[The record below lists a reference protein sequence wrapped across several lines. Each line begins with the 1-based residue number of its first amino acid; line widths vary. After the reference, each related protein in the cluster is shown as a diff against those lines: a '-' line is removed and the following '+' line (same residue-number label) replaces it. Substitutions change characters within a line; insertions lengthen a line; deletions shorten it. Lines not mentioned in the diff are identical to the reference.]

1 MGKLTIGLILLA
13 CGASLEARV
22 IRIVVEKRE
31 SPAYGGQVFGKA
43 GQFEILSGHFT
54 GELNPN
60 DPHNKI
66 INDIQLAVRNA
77 RGMVEYTGT
86 FAIAKPID
94 MSKASGLLIYS
105 VANRGNGAPVPTAD
119 GHVSVVSGWQG
130 DVAARAN
137 SQTIVVPIAK
147 NADGSP
153 VTGPVTALFIN
164 SPKGANTLPLARA
177 VSAIVY
183 QLPASLD
190 TGKAMLTRRASQDG
204 PRTTIASAD
213 WAFADCSKAQFPGT
227 PDAAKICAKD
237 GFDPAMLYEL
247 VYTAK
252 DPLVLG
258 VGYAATRDFNSFLRY
273 EEKDAEGNSNPVAT
287 QIKFAI
293 SEGNSQSGNFLR
305 SYIHLGFNQDESNRI
320 VWDGSNPH
328 IAGRQL
334 AMNYRFAVAGGIA
347 NLFEPGSDAVLWWT
361 DYPDAAR
368 HRTTAGMLDRCKAS
382 NTCPKIIETF
392 GGVEFWDLRM
402 SPNLVG
408 TDAKQDIPLPANV
421 RRYFFPSTTH
431 GGGRGGFNVAAPAVP
446 NGCVL
451 PANPNPE
458 SDTLRALRAD
468 LAEWVMKGVEPPAS
482 RYPKLHPTS
491 AADGQLVTATKAAMG
506 FPSIPGAP
514 SPDGVVNSLLDYD
527 WGPDFNYNDL
537 SGVIT
542 KAPPSIRRALPT
554 LVPKTDADGND
565 LGGVPSV
572 LRQVPLGTY
581 VGWNVTAAGFNQGEI
596 CGLNG
601 GYIPFAKTKAERLAA
616 KDPRPSLEERY
627 GTHDKYVA
635 LVKAAAAKAVADR
648 FLFQE
653 DADKLVAQAAASDVL
668 VTK

>member
-1 MGKLTIGLILLA
+1 MRKLIIGLVLLA
-13 CGASLEARV
+13 SGASLEARV
-22 IRIVVEKRE
+22 IKIVIEKRE
-31 SPAYGGQVFGKA
+31 SPAYNGQVFGKA
-43 GQFEILSGHFT
+43 GQYELLSGHFT

-94 MSKASGLLIYS
+94 MSKASSVLIYS
-105 VANRGNGAPVPTAD
+105 VANRGNGAPVPGAE

-130 DVAARAN
+130 DVHPSAN
-137 SQTIVVPIAK
+137 AQTIVVPIAK

-183 QLPASLD
+183 QLPATLD
-190 TGKAMLTRRASQDG
+190 TSKATLTKRASEDG
-204 PRTTIASAD
+204 PRTPISSTD
-213 WAFADCSKAQFPGT
+213 WAFADCSTVAFPGA
-227 PDAAKICAKD
+227 PDPAKICVKD
-237 GFDPAMLYEL
+237 SFDPAMLYEI

-258 VGYAATRDFNSFLRY
+258 IGYAATRDFNSFLRY
-273 EEKDAEGNSNPVAT
+273 EEKDAEGNANPVAK
-287 QIKFAI
+287 QIKYAI

-305 SYIHLGFNQDESNRI
+305 SYIHLGFNQDENNRI

-347 NLFEPGSDAVLWWT
+347 NLFEPGSDGVLWWS

-368 HRTTAGMLDRCKAS
+368 HHTTAGMLDRCKATD
-382 NTCPKIIETF
+382 TCPKIIETF
-392 GGVEFWDLRM
+392 GGLEFWDLRM

-408 TDAKQDIPLPANV
+408 TDAKNDIPLASNV
-421 RRYFFPSTTH
+421 RRYFFPATTH
-431 GGGRGGFNVAAPAVP
+431 GGGRGGFSVTAPPAP

-458 SDTLRALRAD
+458 SDTLRALRSALVD
-468 LAEWVMKGVEPPAS
+468 WVTKGIEPPAS
-482 RYPKLHPTS
+482 SYPKLHPAS
-491 AADGQLVTATKAAMG
+491 AGEGQLVAATKTAMG

-514 SPDGVVNSLLDYD
+514 SPDGIVNAVLDYD

-542 KAPPSIRRALPT
+542 KAPPSVRKALPT
-554 LVPKTDADGND
+554 LVPKTDSDGND

-581 VGWNVTAAGFNQGEI
+581 VGWNVTAGGFNQGKI

-601 GYIPFAKTKAERLAA
+601 GYIPFARTKAERLAA
-616 KDPRPSLEERY
+616 NDPRPSLEERY
-627 GTHDKYVA
+627 STHDKYVA

-668 VTK
+668 AAK

>member
-1 MGKLTIGLILLA
+1 MLKLAIAFVVLTG
-13 CGASLEARV
+13 GAALEARV
-22 IRIVVEKRE
+22 IKIVVEQRE
-31 SPAYGGQVFGKA
+31 SPAYKGQVFGKA
-43 GQFEILSGHFT
+43 GQYELLSGHFT

-105 VANRGNGAPVPTAD
+105 VANRGNGAPVPYPE

-130 DVAARAN
+130 DVPARPNA
-137 SQTIVVPIAK
+137 QTIVVPIAK

-164 SPKGANTLPLARA
+164 AAKGASTLPLSRA

-183 QLPASLD
+183 QLPATLD
-190 TGKAMLTRRASQDG
+190 TAKAALTKRSSDDG
-204 PRTTIASAD
+204 PRTAVASAD
-213 WAFADCSKAQFPGT
+213 WAFADCAQAPFPGT
-227 PDAAKICAKD
+227 PDPTKICVKD
-237 GFDPAMLYEL
+237 GFDPALLYEL

-273 EEKDAEGNSNPVAT
+273 EEKDSEGNANPLAK
-287 QIKFAI
+287 QIKYAI

-320 VWDGSNPH
+320 VWEGANPH

-347 NLFEPGSDAVLWWT
+347 NLFEPGSDAILWWS

-368 HRTTAGMLDRCKAS
+368 HRKTAGMLDRCKVS

-402 SPNLVG
+402 SPNLIG
-408 TDAKQDIPLPANV
+408 TDAKQDIPLPPNV
-421 RRYFFPSTTH
+421 RRYYFPSTTH
-431 GGGRGGFNVAAPAVP
+431 GGGRGGFTVTPPPAPG
-446 NGCVL
+446 GCVL

-458 SDTLRALRAD
+458 ADTLRALRAA
-468 LAEWVMKGVEPPAS
+468 LADWVMKGIEPPAS
-482 RYPKLHPTS
+482 RYPKLHPKS
-491 AADGQLVTATKAAMG
+491 ADEGQLVAATKAAMG
-506 FPSIPGAP
+506 FPSIPSAP
-514 SPDGVVNSLLDYD
+514 SPDGLVNSLLDYD
-527 WGPDFNYNDL
+527 WGAGFNYNDL
-537 SGVIT
+537 TGVIT
-542 KAPPSIRRALPT
+542 KAPPTIRQVLPT

-581 VGWNVTAAGFNQGEI
+581 VGWNVTATGFNQGKI

-601 GYIPFAKTKAERLAA
+601 GYVPFARTKAERLAA
-616 KDPRPSLEERY
+616 NDPRPSLEERY

-653 DADKLVAQAAASDVL
+653 DADKLMAQAAASDVL
-668 VTK
+668 AAH